1 MVQMTKAHT
10 TKRAVKRAS
19 KPRLSASPKEPEM
32 AHEHASVDCLD
43 IMEEAMKFFLRGQ
56 SRRRR
61 RRLPRGGRKKQT
73 ARLRHW
79 LDTARSTI
87 DSTVPASI
95 CATSGRLKCCWRCSP
110 RQKPPM
116 ELVLPRK
123 DEVFPALHQ
132 FGWFA
137 IERLDVGRAGV
148 LCLPQDDVSTQSKRM
163 SPLQHDKVC
172 GSVLPL
178 V

>member
-1 MVQMTKAHT
+1 V
-10 TKRAVKRAS
+10 
-19 KPRLSASPKEPEM
+19 
-32 AHEHASVDCLD
+32 
-43 IMEEAMKFFLRGQ
+43 
-56 SRRRR
+56 RRREFITLVGSAAAVPLLGVPVARAQEPGRIYRHDNR
-61 RRLPRGGRKKQT
+61 RCSSGATGT
-73 ARLRHW
+73 ARLRNW
-79 LDTARSTI
+79 LDTTRSTI

-123 DEVFPALHQ
+123 DEVFPALHH

-148 LCLPQDDVSTQSKRM
+148 LFLPQDDVSTQSKRM

-178 V
+178 VYVPR

>member
-1 MVQMTKAHT
+1 
-10 TKRAVKRAS
+10 
-19 KPRLSASPKEPEM
+19 
-32 AHEHASVDCLD
+32 
-43 IMEEAMKFFLRGQ
+43 
-56 SRRRR
+56 
-61 RRLPRGGRKKQT
+61 
-73 ARLRHW
+73 
-79 LDTARSTI
+79 
-87 DSTVPASI
+87 
-95 CATSGRLKCCWRCSP
+95 
-110 RQKPPM
+110 M

-123 DEVFPALHQ
+123 DEVFPALHH

-178 V
+178 VYVPRKR